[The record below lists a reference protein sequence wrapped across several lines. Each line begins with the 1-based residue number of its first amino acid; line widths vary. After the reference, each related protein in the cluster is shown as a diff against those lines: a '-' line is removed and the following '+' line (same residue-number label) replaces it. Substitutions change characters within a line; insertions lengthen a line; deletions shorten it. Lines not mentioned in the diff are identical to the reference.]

1 MIQHGQEVD
10 EANDATADE
19 TNEAIGASVSVE
31 RIDSDDEAN
40 GVLDNQLT
48 ELEKLDV
55 ANEAIVSNE
64 AGELS
69 ELAVTDD
76 SELIV
81 ARSGELVKFVEANE
95 AV

>member
-69 ELAVTDD
+69 ELAVTND

-81 ARSGELVKFVEANE
+81 ARSGELDKFVEANE

>member
-19 TNEAIGASVSVE
+19 TNEAIGAGVSVE

-69 ELAVTDD
+69 ELAVTND

-81 ARSGELVKFVEANE
+81 ARSGELDKFVEANE